1 MLLVEAFRGW
11 DAVQVILWIKRF
23 RGGAYEFE
31 RGFGVPINSS
41 IGCGEETETE
51 VAPKSE

>member
-1 MLLVEAFRGW
+1 MGCRSGYTLDQTVPG
-11 DAVQVILWIKRF
+11 
-23 RGGAYEFE
+23 GGAYEFE